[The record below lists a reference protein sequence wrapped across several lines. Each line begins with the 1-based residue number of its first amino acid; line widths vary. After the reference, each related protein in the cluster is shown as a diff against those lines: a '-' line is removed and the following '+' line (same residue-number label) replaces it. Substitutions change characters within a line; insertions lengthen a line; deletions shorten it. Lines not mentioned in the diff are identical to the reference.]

1 MGRRFYWMMLAS
13 LVALS
18 GTSHSQEFTGKF
30 TGYYCTVRSAFE
42 VRNGVLSPSAPK
54 GRFVGQS
61 FLVER
66 STGKIAGSLF
76 EPDRWEVDRVLDF
89 GSDAQSFKVIFVTP
103 KQVRARL
110 LVVDE
115 YQKGVIKEFVLMD
128 NLDMYAGEC
137 EHEKLKLRRV
147 K

>member
-1 MGRRFYWMMLAS
+1 MGRSIYWMILAP
-13 LVALS
+13 LVVLS
-18 GTSHSQEFTGKF
+18 GASNSQESGQFI
-30 TGYYCTVRSAFE
+30 GYNCTVRSAFE

-137 EHEKLKLRRV
+137 EHEKLKWRRV